1 MTHAMPEFSAAPFD
15 GNPPSREEVRAAA
28 LTTLGD
34 DESLLEMLMP
44 HFCEAAASQARQV
57 ITAAEAADAP
67 QLRHWAHTLKG
78 TLLTV
83 GASTSSTLAARIELA
98 GREGRTE
105 GTASMANRLAAE
117 VALLAD
123 YLRPA

>member
-1 MTHAMPEFSAAPFD
+1 MSAPSLEPFD
-15 GNPPSREEVRAAA
+15 GKPPDQKTVRAAA

-44 HFCEAAASQARQV
+44 HFCEAAISQANSV
-57 ITAAEAADAP
+57 ITAAQAADAP
-67 QLRHWAHTLKG
+67 QVRHWAHTLKG

-83 GASTSSTLAARIELA
+83 GATPSSGLAARIELA
-98 GREGRTE
+98 AREGRTDGALE
-105 GTASMANRLAAE
+105 QATRLAAE
-117 VALLAD
+117 VAILVE